1 MQVVQECVRV
11 EPVSGGVNDGV
22 VVLFREK
29 FLGGASNGDTTGAFF
44 LGDVHVEGES
54 ERALAKRL
62 GLGLQL
68 VHLSLGNASELEDE
82 ATSGGGLARVD
93 VTADD
98 NRNVSLSV
106 GHFLDQKIF

>member
-1 MQVVQECVRV
+1 
-11 EPVSGGVNDGV
+11 VSGGVNDGV

-29 FLGGASNGDTTGAFF
+29 FLGGASNGDTTLTLF
-44 LGDVHVEGES
+44 LLAVHVEGES

-68 VHLSLGNASELEDE
+68 VHLSLGDASELKNE
-82 ATSGGGLARVD
+82 APGGGGLAGVN